1 MPFGANKLILPVCSY
16 FICHCY
22 SGLLLFWSKPAVSR
36 LFAPILF
43 ATSIPTSCFFGAN
56 LPILASL
63 LLFYLPFL
71 FKTPAFLEQTCC
83 FFPLCSYFICHCY
96 SSLLLFWSKPAVSRL
111 FAPIL
116 FATSIPT
123 SCFFGAN
130 LPILA
135 SLLLISHNHKKRNI
149 QPVLASWMFHSLVAY
164 RLHIFMYITT
174 TYIITN
180 IAILMFNI
188 YTYSHCNSHVQYL
201 YLQSLQFSYSVFTL
215 TNIAMLIHLFTSP
228 RTGRVPAVSPSLAQ
242 AKHGIRDTP

>member
-1 MPFGANKLILPVCSY
+1 MEQTSLSC
-16 FICHCY
+16 
-22 SGLLLFWSKPAVSR
+22 

-43 ATSIPTSCFFGAN
+43 ATSIPASCFFGAN
-56 LPILASL
+56 LLFLSSL
-63 LLFYLPFL
+63 LLFYLLLLFL
-71 FKTPAFLEQTCC
+71 PPAFLEQTCC
-83 FFPLCSYFICHCY
+83 FFPLCSYFICYFY
-96 SSLLLFWSKPAVSRL
+96 SNLLLFWSKLVVSFL

-116 FATSIPT
+116 FATSIPV

-130 LPILA
+130 LLFRA
-135 SLLLISHNHKKRNI
+135 YLLLFSYNHKKRNI

-228 RTGRVPAVSPSLAQ
+228 RTGRVPAVSPSLSQ
-242 AKHGIRDTP
+242 AKRGIRDTP